1 MEKRHRYP
9 HGADQYDSGVAVHSK
24 EVRRDGPVFTTGRP
38 GAVVVIERETPEEV
52 GEELRSVADE
62 VSNRSAGSYEG

>member
-24 EVRRDGPVFTTGRP
+24 EVRRDGTDRP
-38 GAVVVIERETPEEV
+38 PR
-52 GEELRSVADE
+52 RHCCH
-62 VSNRSAGSYEG
+62 

>member
-24 EVRRDGPVFTTGRP
+24 EVRRDGTVFATGRP
-38 GAVVVIERETPEEV
+38 GAIVVIEQSRNT
-52 GEELRSVADE
+52 RK
-62 VSNRSAGSYEG
+62 NCKR